1 MPLVPLETKRALTM
15 FLQQPVA
22 ESVPDAMPD
31 DRLSYEAPEANAYE
45 FQSGGVV
52 DMLTKLEDEFKVKKM
67 ELEEEETKAQ
77 HAFAQIIQQLSD
89 NIENADHEISK
100 KTTKRAET
108 EQAKADAEGDLA
120 ATMAERDEERT
131 YKADTEALCALKTS
145 DFHARQKLRAEE
157 LEAIKKA
164 IEIISS
170 GAVAGSGEKHLP
182 TLLQIRA
189 KRTTAL
195 AQLRS
200 TNQAPIQK

>member
-1 MPLVPLETKRALTM
+1 MA

-22 ESVPDAMPD
+22 DSVPDAMPD
-31 DRLSYEAPEANAYE
+31 DRLSNEAPEANAYE

-52 DMLTKLEDEFKVKKM
+52 DMLTKLEDEFKTKKG
-67 ELEEEETKAQ
+67 ELEEEELKAQ

-108 EQAKADAEGDLA
+108 EQSKADAEGDLA

-157 LEAIKKA
+157 FEAIKKA
-164 IEIISS
+164 IEIISG
-170 GAVAGSGEKHLP
+170 GAVAGSGDKHLP
-182 TLLQIRA
+182 ALLQVRRA
-189 KRTTAL
+189 PAL

-200 TNQAPIQK
+200 SNGQ